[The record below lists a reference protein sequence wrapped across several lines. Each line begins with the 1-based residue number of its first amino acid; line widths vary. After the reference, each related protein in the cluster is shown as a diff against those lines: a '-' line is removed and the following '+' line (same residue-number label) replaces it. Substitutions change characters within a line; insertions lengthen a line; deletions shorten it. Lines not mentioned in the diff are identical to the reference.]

1 MGKRHTLLGRVDS
14 RALAF
19 TAGSDIELDLLLA
32 EADCIGTAAHV
43 TMLSKIDGSPPLSP
57 RQRDRVVRELV
68 SIIKSVRNKK
78 FRIRR
83 TDQDVHLAVERILTQ
98 KLGDTGKRVHTG
110 RSRNDQIAVDLR
122 LYGKQQLLD
131 VMALALELAQLLVKI
146 ASKYKAVPMVGRT
159 HQQPA
164 MPSSVG
170 LWASA
175 HAESLLDDHIV
186 LEAAYAVNDRC
197 PLGSGAGFGVPLAI
211 DRHLTSRLL
220 GFREPH
226 ANVLYAASG
235 RGKCEAVILSSLSQV
250 MLTLNRLAQ
259 DLILYSIPEFGYFTL
274 PDEFCTGSSI
284 MPQKSNPDVA
294 ELIRA
299 RATVVTGYAATV
311 STIVGSLPGGYHRDL
326 QETKGPFLEG
336 LSITRECLEILTLL
350 LPGMHVNRQRL
361 IESFSP
367 EVFATDRALE
377 MVSRGKA
384 FRDAY
389 AEVKH
394 DLGTLRSDDPVAAL
408 RKKKH
413 YGAPAG
419 LDFSEFRRRIR
430 ARARIVSAGRKKF
443 HSALTRLLGVQYPD
457 L

>member
-1 MGKRHTLLGRVDS
+1 MDKRRTLLGRVDA

-19 TAGSDIELDLLLA
+19 TAGSDIHLDMLLA

-43 TMLSKIDGSPPLSP
+43 TMLSRIDSAPPVSPHH
-57 RQRDRVVRELV
+57 RDRIVRELV
-68 SIIKSVRNKK
+68 SIIRSVREKRFK
-78 FRIRR
+78 IRK
-83 TDQDVHLAVERILTQ
+83 TDQDVHLAVERVLTQ
-98 KLGDTGKRVHTG
+98 KLGDAGKRVHTG

-131 VMALALELAQLLVKI
+131 VMGLVHELSQTLVKI
-146 ASKYKAVPMVGRT
+146 ASKNKAVPMVGRT
-159 HQQPA
+159 HQQRA

-170 LWASA
+170 LWASS

-226 ANVLYAASG
+226 VNVLYAANG
-235 RGKCEAVILSSLSQV
+235 RGKCESVILSSLSQV
-250 MLTLNRLAQ
+250 MLTLSRLAQ
-259 DLILYSIPEFGYFTL
+259 DLILYSIPELGYFTL

-284 MPQKSNPDVA
+284 MPQKRNPDVV
-294 ELIRA
+294 ELTRA
-299 RATVVTGYAATV
+299 RATVVIGYASTV
-311 STIVGSLPGGYHRDL
+311 STIVGSLSGGYHRDL
-326 QETKGPFLEG
+326 QETKGPFLDG
-336 LSITRECLEILTLL
+336 LRITRECLEILTMF
-350 LPGMHVNRQRL
+350 LPGIRINRRKL

-377 MVSRGKA
+377 KVSRGKA

-389 AEVKH
+389 KEVKN
-394 DLGTLRSDDPVAAL
+394 DPETILSDDPVEAL
-408 RKKKH
+408 RKKEH
-413 YGAPAG
+413 YGAPAN

-430 ARARIVSAGRKKF
+430 ERARFVSAERKKF
-443 HSALTRLLGVQYPD
+443 HSAVTRLLGVRYPD